1 MKTNK
6 AITYCILLLSAV
18 HLLVYFCIS
27 FPADEAQTWTEIPLC
42 DISENNKKIVGY
54 DVALFGCADMKK
66 LELEGTFRPPS
77 FTAVV
82 PGSSFTPGLSYTGY
96 LVGDVTLLSGAVDL
110 SGTFSTQV
118 FGRQYP
124 IPSEMKVSTSTE
136 TATSS
141 MPPRDPELRRRRH
154 LLKGGGSSR
163 GWSSTSSPW
172 SRSSPYTARTNSWS
186 IAGRRY
192 RRGFGFSRR
201 RRFGS
206 RRFGSRGGT
215 GYNTYSSSSSA
226 SDEDYMGK
234 EEMSAP
240 FFANVRSFHRLP
252 GDVGIDGCEILENG
266 CQRSF
271 SKMERLS
278 FTTPTIK
285 VSSAQDLIRLDFRKL
300 VISSLSSPSEA
311 DFVDDN
317 DQNSAESAEESA
329 AESAESADG
338 STKKLYIM
346 FITNEANDWFS
357 NSCFFILAYFPPLA
371 ALLTLIL
378 YSSSPSSSLIS
389 VLSSSSPPMIRS
401 DGTIRTSLSPCP
413 KELSDETGWPRAR
426 VVYHVVVALYL
437 AVAMLGLTETP
448 LILGRTVTFLLF
460 LTTVVQILLVDD
472 RRHKMILAAKQSAI
486 RRHVLLPHKK
496 PLKNVTLPFNE
507 RWTCDMEDVLSMRQL
522 VNYFE
527 STCLARAQ
535 VRCLTCSNN
544 DVSSWLSEDSRRLG
558 GIQHLNLSQ
567 NDLKACK
574 AIASMPDLVS
584 CDLSS
589 NDMNTLEGFSSS
601 SIEWLDLS
609 NNNLTSCLGFGPLP
623 SCEYLD
629 LSSND
634 INSLA
639 GFLTSSET
647 TAAVLPNIQHLDLSN
662 NNLKGGVDILR
673 TMTTL
678 ESLNLDDND
687 LCDVESILKTLE
699 CLPRLKFLACF
710 ENELSDADEDRLER
724 FCEERDIVVEI

>member
-1 MKTNK
+1 MMTTNK

-54 DVALFGCADMKK
+54 DVALNGCADLKK

-77 FTAVV
+77 FTVVV

-118 FGRQYP
+118 FGQQFP
-124 IPSEMKVSTSTE
+124 IGSEMKVS
-136 TATSS
+136 
-141 MPPRDPELRRRRH
+141 MPPREPELRRRRH

-163 GWSSTSSPW
+163 GGSSTSSPW
-172 SRSSPYTARTNSWS
+172 SRSGPYTARTNSWS

-206 RRFGSRGGT
+206 RGGT
-215 GYNTYSSSSSA
+215 GYNTYSSSTSA

-252 GDVGIDGCEILENG
+252 GDVGKDGCEILENG

-300 VISSLSSPSEA
+300 VISSLSSPSNA
-311 DFVDDN
+311 DFAGDN
-317 DQNSAESAEESA
+317 DQKSEESAE
-329 AESAESADG
+329 ESAESADG
-338 STKKLYIM
+338 STKKLYIL

-378 YSSSPSSSLIS
+378 YSNSLELTSSSLSS

-401 DGTIRTSLSPCP
+401 DGTSSRRLSPCP

-426 VVYHVVVALYL
+426 VVFHVVVALYL

-460 LTTVVQILLVDD
+460 VTTVLTILLVDD
-472 RRHKMILAAKQSAI
+472 RRNKMILAAKQAAV

-527 STCLARAQ
+527 STCLACAQ

-558 GIQHLNLSQ
+558 GIQHLNLSH

-634 INSLA
+634 IDSLA
-639 GFLTSSET
+639 GFVTSSET

-710 ENELSDADEDRLER
+710 ENELSDADEDRLEK